1 MPSARGKGGMADRDG
16 PARSDVDWAW
26 DADELRRHG
35 HHVVD
40 LLVEHLS
47 SLPDRPVFRPYPHEL
62 ARRRL
67 SEPLPEL
74 GRPAGELFEEIAATV
89 LPWPLGNGHP
99 RWAGWVNGPPS
110 PVAVLTEA
118 LAAAMNPSVAGGN
131 HAATYVEKQ
140 AVRWLGELLGLPG
153 RGGLLVS
160 GGSAATVHALAAA
173 RHRATGGAVRDTG
186 LDQATAPL
194 TVYASDQAHSAVAK
208 AVELLG
214 LGAAALRVLPTDGD
228 RRLPP
233 AALAAALAA
242 DRRSG
247 ARPMAVVASA
257 GTVNTGAVDPLAEI
271 AAVCA
276 AHQVWFHVDGA
287 YGAPAVLDPR
297 YAAALGPMA
306 AADSV
311 AVDAHK
317 WLAVPYEAGAVL
329 VRDEETLRAA
339 FSRVAAY
346 LREDSDP
353 DGVTWLPW
361 FSEYGT
367 QQTRGFRALKVWA
380 ALAHHGRAG
389 YAATIGRD
397 LDLAEQ
403 LAGSA
408 ERSPELTLVSR
419 GLSVVTFRCTP
430 PGTPAD
436 SLDRLNREVL
446 RRVQL
451 GGETFLTSTVLDGA
465 FVLRAC
471 ITNPRMRP
479 GDVDDIVTTVLRA
492 SGEVRPGPAG

>member
-1 MPSARGKGGMADRDG
+1 VPGVAGAD
-16 PARSDVDWAW
+16 WEW
-26 DADELRRHG
+26 DAEQLRRHG
-35 HHVVD
+35 HRVVD
-40 LLVEHLS
+40 LLVEHLTT
-47 SLPDRPVFRPYPHEL
+47 LPDRPVFRPYPRAL
-62 ARRRL
+62 AEARL
-67 SEPLPEL
+67 AAPLPEQ
-74 GRPAGELFEEIAATV
+74 GRPADELLDEIATTV

-110 PVAVLTEA
+110 PLAVLTDA

-140 AVRWLGELLGLPG
+140 SVRWLGELLGLPG
-153 RGGLLVS
+153 WGGLLVS

-173 RHRATGGAVRDTG
+173 RHRATGGTVREAG

-208 AVELLG
+208 AVDLLG
-214 LGAAALRVLPTDGD
+214 LGAAALRVLPADRD
-228 RRLPP
+228 RRLPVD
-233 AALAAALAA
+233 ALAAALAT
-242 DRRSG
+242 DRERG

-257 GTVNTGAVDPLAEI
+257 GTVNTGAIDPLAAI
-271 AAVCA
+271 VDVCA
-276 AHQVWFHVDGA
+276 ARGVWLHVDGA
-287 YGAPAVLDPR
+287 YGAPAVLDRR
-297 YAAALGPMA
+297 YATELAPMA
-306 AADSV
+306 AADSL

-329 VRDEETLRAA
+329 VRDEEALRAA

-353 DGVTWLPW
+353 DGVSWLPW

-389 YAATIGRD
+389 YAETIGRD
-397 LDLAEQ
+397 LDLAER
-403 LAGSA
+403 LAA
-408 ERSPELTLVSR
+408 RVQAAPELTLTSR
-419 GLSVVTFRCTP
+419 GLSVVTFRHVR
-430 PGTPAD
+430 PGAPAAE
-436 SLDRLNREVL
+436 LDRLNREVL

-451 GGETFLTSTVLDGA
+451 GGEAFLTGTELDGA

-479 GDVDDIVTTVLRA
+479 GDTDRIVAAVERA
-492 SGEVRPGPAG
+492 AAQTGR

>member
-1 MPSARGKGGMADRDG
+1 VPGVAGAD
-16 PARSDVDWAW
+16 WEW
-26 DADELRRHG
+26 DAEQLRRHG
-35 HHVVD
+35 HRVVD
-40 LLVEHLS
+40 LLVEHLTT
-47 SLPDRPVFRPYPHEL
+47 LPDRPVFRPYPRAL
-62 ARRRL
+62 AEARL
-67 SEPLPEL
+67 AAPLPEQ
-74 GRPAGELFEEIAATV
+74 GRPADELLDEIATTV

-110 PVAVLTEA
+110 PLAVLTDA

-140 AVRWLGELLGLPG
+140 SVRWLGELLGLPG
-153 RGGLLVS
+153 WGGLLVS

-173 RHRATGGAVRDTG
+173 RHRATGGTVREAG

-208 AVELLG
+208 AVDLLG
-214 LGAAALRVLPTDGD
+214 LGAAALRVLPADRD
-228 RRLPP
+228 RRLPVD
-233 AALAAALAA
+233 ALAAALAT
-242 DRRSG
+242 DRERG

-257 GTVNTGAVDPLAEI
+257 GTVNTGAIDPLAAI
-271 AAVCA
+271 VDVCA
-276 AHQVWFHVDGA
+276 ARGVWLHVDGA
-287 YGAPAVLDPR
+287 YGAPAVLDRR
-297 YAAALGPMA
+297 YATELAPMA
-306 AADSV
+306 AADSL

-329 VRDEETLRAA
+329 VRDEEALRAA

-353 DGVTWLPW
+353 DGVSWLPW

-389 YAATIGRD
+389 YAETIGRD
-397 LDLAEQ
+397 LDR
-403 LAGSA
+403 A
-408 ERSPELTLVSR
+408 ERLAARVQAAPELTLTSR
-419 GLSVVTFRCTP
+419 GLSVVTFRHVR
-430 PGTPAD
+430 PGAPAAE
-436 SLDRLNREVL
+436 LDRLNREVL

-451 GGETFLTSTVLDGA
+451 GGEAFLTGTELDGA

-479 GDVDDIVTTVLRA
+479 GDTDRIVAAVERA
-492 SGEVRPGPAG
+492 AAQTGR

>member
-1 MPSARGKGGMADRDG
+1 MAG
-16 PARSDVDWAW
+16 ADWEW
-26 DADELRRHG
+26 DAAELRRHG
-35 HHVVD
+35 HRVVD
-40 LLVEHLS
+40 LLVEHLTT
-47 SLPDRPVFRPYPHEL
+47 LPDRPVFRPYPRDL
-62 ARRRL
+62 AEARL
-67 SEPLPEL
+67 AAPLPEQ
-74 GRPAGELFEEIAATV
+74 GRPADELLEEIAATV

-110 PVAVLTEA
+110 PVAVLTDA
-118 LAAAMNPSVAGGN
+118 LATAMNPSVAGGN

-140 AVRWLGELLGLPG
+140 VVRWLGELLGLPG
-153 RGGLLVS
+153 WGGLLVS

-173 RHRATGGAVRDTG
+173 RHRATGGTVREAG

-214 LGAAALRVLPTDGD
+214 LGAAALRVLPADRD
-228 RRLPP
+228 RRLPVD
-233 AALAAALAA
+233 ALAAALAA
-242 DRRSG
+242 DRERG

-257 GTVNTGAVDPLAEI
+257 GTVNTGAIDPLAAI
-271 AAVCA
+271 AEVCA
-276 AHQVWFHVDGA
+276 AYGVWLHVDGA

-297 YAAALGPMA
+297 YAAELAPMA
-306 AADSV
+306 AADSL

-329 VRDEETLRAA
+329 VRDEEALRAA
-339 FSRVAAY
+339 FSRVPAY

-353 DGVTWLPW
+353 DGVSWLPW

-389 YAATIGRD
+389 YAETIGRD
-397 LDLAEQ
+397 LDLAER
-403 LAGSA
+403 LAARIELAPG
-408 ERSPELTLVSR
+408 LTLTSR
-419 GLSVVTFRCTP
+419 GLSVVTFRR
-430 PGTPAD
+430 TPAGVPAAE
-436 SLDRLNREVL
+436 LDGLNREVL

-451 GGETFLTSTVLDGA
+451 GGEAFLTGTELGGA

-479 GDVDDIVTTVLRA
+479 EDADRLVAAVEHTPA
-492 SGEVRPGPAG
+492 SGR

>member
-1 MPSARGKGGMADRDG
+1 VAGAD
-16 PARSDVDWAW
+16 WEW
-26 DADELRRHG
+26 DAAELRRHG
-35 HHVVD
+35 HRVVD
-40 LLVEHLS
+40 LLVEHLTT
-47 SLPDRPVFRPYPHEL
+47 LPDRPVFRPYPRDL
-62 ARRRL
+62 AEARL
-67 SEPLPEL
+67 AAPLPEQ
-74 GRPAGELFEEIAATV
+74 GRPADELLDEIAVTV

-110 PVAVLTEA
+110 PVAVLTDA
-118 LAAAMNPSVAGGN
+118 LATAMNPSVAGGN

-140 AVRWLGELLGLPG
+140 VVRWLGELLGLPG
-153 RGGLLVS
+153 WGGLLVS

-173 RHRATGGAVRDTG
+173 RHRATGGTVRDAG

-214 LGAAALRVLPTDGD
+214 LGAAALRVLPADRD
-228 RRLPP
+228 RRLPVD
-233 AALAAALAA
+233 ALAAALAT
-242 DRRSG
+242 DRERG

-257 GTVNTGAVDPLAEI
+257 GTVNTGAIDPLAAI
-271 AAVCA
+271 VDVCA
-276 AHQVWFHVDGA
+276 AGGVWLHVDGA

-297 YAAALGPMA
+297 YAAELAPMA
-306 AADSV
+306 AADSL

-329 VRDEETLRAA
+329 VRDEEALRAA
-339 FSRVAAY
+339 FSRVPAY

-353 DGVTWLPW
+353 DGVSWLPW

-397 LDLAEQ
+397 LDLAER
-403 LAGSA
+403 LAA
-408 ERSPELTLVSR
+408 RVEAAPELTLTSR
-419 GLSVVTFRCTP
+419 GLSVVTFRHVR
-430 PGTPAD
+430 PGVPAAE
-436 SLDRLNREVL
+436 LDRLNREML

-451 GGETFLTSTVLDGA
+451 GGEAFLTGTELDGA

-479 GDVDDIVTTVLRA
+479 GDTDRIVAAVERA
-492 SGEVRPGPAG
+492 AAQTGR

>member
-1 MPSARGKGGMADRDG
+1 VPAADWDWG
-16 PARSDVDWAW
+16 PE
-26 DADELRRHG
+26 ELRRQG
-35 HHVVD
+35 HRMVD

-47 SLPDRPVFRPYPHEL
+47 TLPDRPVFRPYPPEL

-67 SEPLPEL
+67 SAPLPEQ
-74 GRPAGELFEEIAATV
+74 GRPAEELFDEIAATV
-89 LPWPLGNGHP
+89 LPWPFGNGHP

-110 PVAVLTEA
+110 PVAVLADA

-153 RGGLLVS
+153 WGGLLVS
-160 GGSAATVHALAAA
+160 GGSAATVHALVAA
-173 RHRATGGAVRDTG
+173 RHRATGGAVRADG
-186 LDQATAPL
+186 LDQAHAPL
-194 TVYASDQAHSAVAK
+194 TVYASDQVHSAVAK

-214 LGAAALRVLPTDGD
+214 LGAGALRILPSDRD
-228 RRLPP
+228 RRLPVDG
-233 AALAAALAA
+233 LAAALDA
-242 DRRSG
+242 DRGRG

-257 GTVNTGAVDPLAEI
+257 GTVNTGAIDPLAGI

-276 AHQVWFHVDGA
+276 DRGTWLHVDGA

-297 YAAALGPMA
+297 YAAALAPMA

-317 WLAVPYEAGAVL
+317 WLSVPYEAGAVL
-329 VRDEETLRAA
+329 VRDEDALRAA

-346 LREDSDP
+346 LQEDSDP
-353 DGVTWLPW
+353 GGVTWLPW

-389 YAATIGRD
+389 YAASIGRD
-397 LDLAEQ
+397 LDLAER
-403 LAGSA
+403 LAARVDRTPGLA
-408 ERSPELTLVSR
+408 LVSC

-430 PGTPAD
+430 AGVPAD
-436 SLDRLNREVL
+436 RLDAVNRDVL

-451 GGETFLTSTVLDGA
+451 GGEAFLTGTVLDGA
-465 FVLRAC
+465 FALRAC

-479 GDVDDIVTTVLRA
+479 ADADRIAAAVEQACAQVTT
-492 SGEVRPGPAG
+492 

>member
-1 MPSARGKGGMADRDG
+1 MAG
-16 PARSDVDWAW
+16 ADWEW
-26 DADELRRHG
+26 DAAELRRHG
-35 HHVVD
+35 HRVVD
-40 LLVEHLS
+40 LLVEHLTT
-47 SLPDRPVFRPYPHEL
+47 LPDRPVFRPYPRDL
-62 ARRRL
+62 AEARL
-67 SEPLPEL
+67 AAPLPEQ
-74 GRPAGELFEEIAATV
+74 GRPADELLDEIAVTV
-89 LPWPLGNGHP
+89 LSWPLGNGHP

-110 PVAVLTEA
+110 PVAVLTDA
-118 LAAAMNPSVAGGN
+118 LATAMNPSVAGGN

-140 AVRWLGELLGLPG
+140 VVRWLGELLGLPG
-153 RGGLLVS
+153 WGGLLVS

-173 RHRATGGAVRDTG
+173 RHRATGGTVRDAG

-214 LGAAALRVLPTDGD
+214 LGAAALRVLPADRD
-228 RRLPP
+228 RRLPVD
-233 AALAAALAA
+233 ALAAALAT
-242 DRRSG
+242 DRERG

-257 GTVNTGAVDPLAEI
+257 GTVNTGAIDPLAAI
-271 AAVCA
+271 AEVCA
-276 AHQVWFHVDGA
+276 AYGVWLHVDGA

-297 YAAALGPMA
+297 YAAELAPMA
-306 AADSV
+306 AADSL

-329 VRDEETLRAA
+329 VRDEEGLRAT
-339 FSRVAAY
+339 FSRVPAY

-353 DGVTWLPW
+353 DGVSWLPW

-397 LDLAEQ
+397 LDLAER
-403 LAGSA
+403 LAA
-408 ERSPELTLVSR
+408 RVEAAPELTLTSR
-419 GLSVVTFRCTP
+419 GLSVVTFRHVR
-430 PGTPAD
+430 PGVPAAE
-436 SLDRLNREVL
+436 LDRLNREVL

-451 GGETFLTSTVLDGA
+451 DGEAFLTGTELDGA

-479 GDVDDIVTTVLRA
+479 GDTDRIVAAVERA
-492 SGEVRPGPAG
+492 AAQTGR

>member
-1 MPSARGKGGMADRDG
+1 MAG
-16 PARSDVDWAW
+16 ADWEW
-26 DADELRRHG
+26 DAEQLRRYG
-35 HHVVD
+35 HRVVD
-40 LLVEHLS
+40 LLVEHLTT
-47 SLPDRPVFRPYPHEL
+47 LPDRPVFRPYPRDL
-62 ARRRL
+62 AEARL
-67 SEPLPEL
+67 AAPLPEQ
-74 GRPAGELFEEIAATV
+74 GRPADELLDEIATTV

-110 PVAVLTEA
+110 PVAVLADA

-140 AVRWLGELLGLPG
+140 SVRWLGELLGLPG
-153 RGGLLVS
+153 WGGLLVS

-173 RHRATGGAVRDTG
+173 RHQATGGTVRETG
-186 LDQATAPL
+186 MDQAAAPL

-214 LGAAALRVLPTDGD
+214 LGAAALRLLPADRD
-228 RRLPP
+228 RRLPVD
-233 AALAAALAA
+233 ALAAALDT
-242 DRRSG
+242 DRERG

-257 GTVNTGAVDPLAEI
+257 GTVNTGAIDPLAAI
-271 AAVCA
+271 VDLCA
-276 AHQVWFHVDGA
+276 ARGVWLHVDGA

-297 YAAALGPMA
+297 YAAGLAPMA
-306 AADSV
+306 AADSL

-329 VRDEETLRAA
+329 VRDEEALRAA
-339 FSRVAAY
+339 FSRVPAY

-353 DGVTWLPW
+353 DGVSWLPW

-397 LDLAEQ
+397 LDLAER
-403 LAGSA
+403 LAVRIEA
-408 ERSPELTLVSR
+408 APELTLTSR
-419 GLSVVTFRCTP
+419 GLSVVTFRHVR
-430 PGTPAD
+430 PGAPAAE
-436 SLDRLNREVL
+436 LDRLNRAVL

-451 GGETFLTSTVLDGA
+451 GGEAFLTGTELDGA

-479 GDVDDIVTTVLRA
+479 QDTDRIVAAVERA
-492 SGEVRPGPAG
+492 AAQTGR

>member
-1 MPSARGKGGMADRDG
+1 MADWD
-16 PARSDVDWAW
+16 W

-35 HHVVD
+35 YRMVD

-47 SLPDRPVFRPYPHEL
+47 ALPDRPVFRPYPREL
-62 ARRRL
+62 AAERL
-67 SEPLPEL
+67 AAPLPER
-74 GRPAGELFEEIAATV
+74 GRPADELLDEIAATV

-110 PVAVLTEA
+110 PVAVLADA

-140 AVRWLGELLGLPG
+140 AVRWLAELLGLP
-153 RGGLLVS
+153 RWGGLLVS

-173 RHRATGGAVRDTG
+173 RHRATGGAVREVG
-186 LDQATAPL
+186 LDQVRAPL
-194 TVYASDQAHSAVAK
+194 TVYASDQAHSAVTK
-208 AVELLG
+208 AVEVLG
-214 LGAAALRVLPTDGD
+214 LGSDALRVLPADAD
-228 RRLPP
+228 RRLPVG
-233 AALAAALAA
+233 ALAAALDA
-242 DRRSG
+242 DRERG

-257 GTVNTGAVDPLAEI
+257 GTVNTGAIDPLAGI

-276 AHQVWFHVDGA
+276 ERGVWLHVDGA

-297 YAAALGPMA
+297 YAAALAPMA

-317 WLAVPYEAGAVL
+317 WLSVPYEAGAVL
-329 VRDEETLRAA
+329 VRDEEGLRAA
-339 FSRVAAY
+339 FRRVAAY

-389 YAATIGRD
+389 YVATIGRD
-397 LDLAEQ
+397 LDLAER
-403 LAGSA
+403 LAA
-408 ERSPELTLVSR
+408 RVERAPGLTLTSR
-419 GLSVVTFRCTP
+419 GLSVVTFRRTP
-430 PGTPAD
+430 VGVPAAE
-436 SLDRLNREVL
+436 LDGLNREVL

-451 GGETFLTSTVLDGA
+451 GGEAFLTGTELDGA

-479 GDVDDIVTTVLRA
+479 EDADRLADAVQSTPA
-492 SGEVRPGPAG
+492 SEP

>member
-1 MPSARGKGGMADRDG
+1 VPGVGGAD
-16 PARSDVDWAW
+16 WEW
-26 DADELRRHG
+26 DAVELRRHG
-35 HHVVD
+35 YRVVD
-40 LLVEHLS
+40 LVVGHLTT
-47 SLPDRPVFRPYPHEL
+47 LPDRPVFRPYPREL
-62 ARRRL
+62 AAARL
-67 SEPLPEL
+67 SAPLPEQ
-74 GRPAGELFEEIAATV
+74 GRPAGELLDEIATTV

-110 PVAVLTEA
+110 PVAVLADA

-153 RGGLLVS
+153 WGGLLVS

-173 RHRATGGAVRDTG
+173 RHRATGGTVRETG

-214 LGAAALRVLPTDGD
+214 LGAAALRVLPADRD
-228 RRLPP
+228 RRLPVD
-233 AALAAALAA
+233 ALAAALAT
-242 DRRSG
+242 DRERG

-257 GTVNTGAVDPLAEI
+257 GTVNTGAIDPLA
-271 AAVCA
+271 AVVDVCA
-276 AHQVWFHVDGA
+276 AGGVWLHVDGA

-297 YAAALGPMA
+297 YAAELAPMA
-306 AADSV
+306 AADSL

-329 VRDEETLRAA
+329 VRDEEGLRAT
-339 FSRVAAY
+339 FSRVPAY
-346 LREDSDP
+346 LREDSEP
-353 DGVTWLPW
+353 DGVSWLPW

-397 LDLAEQ
+397 LDLAER
-403 LAGSA
+403 LAA
-408 ERSPELTLVSR
+408 RVEAAPELTLTSR
-419 GLSVVTFRCTP
+419 GLSVVTFRHVR
-430 PGTPAD
+430 PGVPAAE
-436 SLDRLNREVL
+436 LDRLNREVL

-451 GGETFLTSTVLDGA
+451 GGEAFLTGTELDGA

-479 GDVDDIVTTVLRA
+479 GDTDRIVAAVERA
-492 SGEVRPGPAG
+492 AAQTGR

>member
-1 MPSARGKGGMADRDG
+1 MSEPDWEWSAA
-16 PARSDVDWAW
+16 
-26 DADELRRHG
+26 ELRRHG
-35 HHVVD
+35 HRVVD
-40 LLVEHLS
+40 LLVEHLTT
-47 SLPDRPVFRPYPHEL
+47 LPDRPVFRPYPRDL
-62 ARRRL
+62 AAQRL
-67 SEPLPEL
+67 AAPLPEQ
-74 GRPAGELFEEIAATV
+74 GRPADELLDEIAATV

-110 PVAVLTEA
+110 PVAVLADA
-118 LAAAMNPSVAGGN
+118 LATAMNPSVAGGN

-153 RGGLLVS
+153 WGGLLVS

-173 RHRATGGAVRDTG
+173 RHRATGGTVREAG

-214 LGAAALRVLPTDGD
+214 LGAAALRVLPADRDG
-228 RRLPP
+228 RLPVD
-233 AALAAALAA
+233 ALAAALAA
-242 DRRSG
+242 DRERG

-257 GTVNTGAVDPLAEI
+257 GTVNTGAIDPLAAI

-276 AHQVWFHVDGA
+276 AYGVWLHVDGA

-297 YAAALGPMA
+297 YAAELAPMA
-306 AADSV
+306 AADSL

-329 VRDEETLRAA
+329 VRDEEALRAA
-339 FSRVAAY
+339 FSRVPAY

-353 DGVTWLPW
+353 DGVSWLPW

-389 YAATIGRD
+389 YAETIGRD
-397 LDLAEQ
+397 LDLAER
-403 LAGSA
+403 LAA
-408 ERSPELTLVSR
+408 LVEAAPELTLTSR
-419 GLSVVTFRCTP
+419 GLSVVTFRHVR
-430 PGTPAD
+430 PGAPAAE
-436 SLDRLNREVL
+436 LDRLNREVL

-451 GGETFLTSTVLDGA
+451 GGEAFLTGTELDGT

-479 GDVDDIVTTVLRA
+479 GDTDRIVAAVERA
-492 SGEVRPGPAG
+492 AAQTGR

>member
-1 MPSARGKGGMADRDG
+1 MPGVAGAD
-16 PARSDVDWAW
+16 WEW
-26 DADELRRHG
+26 DAAELRRYG
-35 HHVVD
+35 HRVVD
-40 LLVEHLS
+40 LLVEHLTT
-47 SLPDRPVFRPYPHEL
+47 LPDRPVFRPYPRDL
-62 ARRRL
+62 AEARL
-67 SEPLPEL
+67 AAPLPEQ
-74 GRPAGELFEEIAATV
+74 GRPADELLDEIAATV

-110 PVAVLTEA
+110 PLAVLADA
-118 LAAAMNPSVAGGN
+118 LATAMNPSVAGGN

-153 RGGLLVS
+153 WGGLLVS

-173 RHRATGGAVRDTG
+173 RHRATGGTVREAG

-214 LGAAALRVLPTDGD
+214 LGAAALRVLPADRD
-228 RRLPP
+228 RRLPVY
-233 AALAAALAA
+233 ALATALAT
-242 DRRSG
+242 DRERG

-257 GTVNTGAVDPLAEI
+257 GTVSTGAIDPLAAI
-271 AAVCA
+271 VDVCA
-276 AHQVWFHVDGA
+276 AHGVWLHVDGA

-297 YAAALGPMA
+297 YAAELAPMA
-306 AADSV
+306 AADSL

-329 VRDEETLRAA
+329 VRDEEGLRAA
-339 FSRVAAY
+339 FSRVPAY
-346 LREDSDP
+346 LREDSEP
-353 DGVTWLPW
+353 DGVSWLPW

-397 LDLAEQ
+397 LDLAER
-403 LAGSA
+403 LAA
-408 ERSPELTLVSR
+408 RVEAAPELTLTSR
-419 GLSVVTFRCTP
+419 GLSVVTFRHVR
-430 PGTPAD
+430 PGAPAAE
-436 SLDRLNREVL
+436 LDRLNRELL

-451 GGETFLTSTVLDGA
+451 GGEAFLTGTELDGA

-479 GDVDDIVTTVLRA
+479 DDTDRIVAAVERA
-492 SGEVRPGPAG
+492 AAQTGR